1 LSLQLTRYLVMELLS
16 TSDGRPLMVRP
27 AAPAETPQV
36 IAIVDAVCRE
46 RQYMMTDHF
55 DPGPA
60 WREALGITPLSGWKL
75 LLVAECEKR
84 IAGWCRVFA
93 DTVSPFARHTAEL
106 GIGIIKPYR
115 EIGIGTYLLRQA
127 IWAAREAR
135 LEKLTATAFAINE
148 RALNL
153 FIGRG
158 FKVTGRRYRQFN
170 LDGRYIDE
178 LLLERFL

>member
-1 LSLQLTRYLVMELLS
+1 MELLA
-16 TSDGRPLMVRP
+16 TSDGRPLVVRP
-27 AAPAETPQV
+27 AVTGDAPLV

-46 RQYMMTDHF
+46 RRYMMTERF
-55 DPGPA
+55 SPGPE
-60 WREALGITPLSGWKL
+60 WQEALGMIPLSGWKL
-75 LLVAECEKR
+75 LLVAECEGR
-84 IAGWCRVFA
+84 IVGWCRAFA
-93 DTVSPFARHTAEL
+93 DTVSPFARHTAEV
-106 GIGIIKPYR
+106 GIGILKPYR
-115 EIGIGTYLLRQA
+115 EIGIGTHLLRQA
-127 IWAAREAR
+127 IQGSREAR
-135 LEKLTATAFAINE
+135 LEKLTAAIFAINE

>member
-1 LSLQLTRYLVMELLS
+1 MEPLI
-16 TSDGRPLMVRP
+16 TSDGRPLVVRP
-27 AAPAETPQV
+27 AAPADAPLV

-46 RQYMMTDHF
+46 RRYMMTDHF
-55 DPGPA
+55 EPGPD
-60 WREALGITPLSGWKL
+60 WQEVLGMSLLSGWKL
-75 LLVAECEKR
+75 LLVAECEDR
-84 IAGWCRVFA
+84 LVGWCRIFA

-106 GIGIIKPYR
+106 GIGVTKPYR
-115 EIGIGTYLLRQA
+115 EIGIGSHLLRQA
-127 IWAAREAR
+127 IQAAKEAR

>member
-1 LSLQLTRYLVMELLS
+1 LSVAATSNLEA
-16 TSDGRPLMVRP
+16 TSDEEVQR
-27 AAPAETPQV
+27 AF
-36 IAIVDAVCRE
+36 VDGKGGCRQLFQAGLP
-46 RQYMMTDHF
+46 R
-55 DPGPA
+55 
-60 WREALGITPLSGWKL
+60 SGWKL
-75 LLVAECEKR
+75 LLIAECEER
-84 IAGWCRVFA
+84 IVGWCRVFA
-93 DTVSPFARHTAEL
+93 ETVSPFARHVAEV
-106 GIGIIKPYR
+106 GIGVIEPYR
-115 EIGIGTYLLRQA
+115 EIGIGTHLLRRA
-127 IWAAREAR
+127 IRAAREAR

>member
-1 LSLQLTRYLVMELLS
+1 LTRYFSMEILS
-16 TSDGRPLMVRP
+16 TSDDRPLVVRP
-27 AAPAETPQV
+27 AAPAEAPQV
-36 IAIVDAVCRE
+36 IAAVDAVCRE
-46 RQYMMTDHF
+46 RRYMMTDRF
-55 DPGPA
+55 VPGPA
-60 WREALGITPLSGWKL
+60 WQEALGMAPRSGWKL

-84 IAGWCRVFA
+84 IVGWCRVFA
-93 DTVSPFARHTAEL
+93 ETVSPFARHVAEV
-106 GIGIIKPYR
+106 GIGVIEPYR
-115 EIGIGTYLLRQA
+115 EIGIGTHLLRRA
-127 IWAAREAR
+127 IRAAREAR